1 MNQIHLVTFRP
12 ILNYDLW
19 WHPCQV
25 LAVHWCHRCQ
35 RWRPWRRI
43 CHCMTPWMSYHASHG
58 TAVAPSFSSSHIW
71 TFFDPYLNA
80 VISMNSSDAHSRR
93 WRGIQALGVSVCRQ
107 FEEEEWHTTISIAAN
122 RPYLVHLRALHDFY
136 RFWIRGWKQANR
148 KMRSGS
154 KHTSTKGVLA
164 SIRRPLGCSTWLRD
178 PLLSLESD
186 RNQTYSKFLYQP
198 LPCLLSTKDWCL
210 TIQVISLNFSFL
222 YVLFCQRF
230 WSVEFSCLT
239 TFNDGLLGQSMTALI
254 SAKISW

>member
-1 MNQIHLVTFRP
+1 MTYDDIPAKSLPFIDAIDARGDARGDASAIVWHLGCLIMPVMALP
-12 ILNYDLW
+12 
-19 WHPCQV
+19 WHRV
-25 LAVHWCHRCQ
+25 
-35 RWRPWRRI
+35 
-43 CHCMTPWMSYHASHG
+43 S
-58 TAVAPSFSSSHIW
+58 VALISGLFSIR
-71 TFFDPYLNA
+71 
-80 VISMNSSDAHSRR
+80 ISMLSSR
-93 WRGIQALGVSVCRQ
+93 WTVATLTAEGERVGIQALGVSVCRQ